1 MKIFAFPTGDMS
13 FPLYLFLFVVGM
25 VAIVINEV
33 IFGLRKQQLEID
45 RDETIKTAGDACMH
59 VKSYSQHFKVGLML
73 LATLIIC
80 IPLLYVYTAN
90 NGLNNNAVN
99 LPDWKFSLVRPAFAQ
114 SGATFL
120 EQEAG
125 MSIHINI
132 SSSISLSVAKTA
144 FRVVEK
150 ETSSYIVGSV
160 PLSESSPASEDAH
173 CFVHKDGWIV
183 VYYLKAEPVS
193 KIVDWSYY
201 SGGNLAKNKLQIAL
215 ERVGNI
221 IGVAVTGA
229 QYYDFQYPLANKC
242 MLIIKTQNGEG
253 ESSFNIK
260 IPVEITV
267 YEQSYSHYAEYSDY
281 PYSQLKI
288 DGNVISE
295 IHYWDE
301 IQTRHGKLSQL
312 SSGVFHVVSVSGTND
327 NCLYHA
333 CIALVYLEP

>member
-1 MKIFAFPTGDMS
+1 
-13 FPLYLFLFVVGM
+13 
-25 VAIVINEV
+25 
-33 IFGLRKQQLEID
+33 
-45 RDETIKTAGDACMH
+45 
-59 VKSYSQHFKVGLML
+59 ML
-73 LATLIIC
+73 LATLTIC
-80 IPLLYVYTAN
+80 IPLLYVYATN

-99 LPDWKFSLVRPAFAQ
+99 LPDWKFPLVRPAFAQ
-114 SGATFL
+114 SGTTFL

-132 SSSISLSVAKTA
+132 NSSISLSVAKTA

-150 ETSSYIVGSV
+150 ETSNYIVGSV

-201 SGGNLAKNKLQIAL
+201 SGGSLAKNKLQIAL

-229 QYYDFQYPLANKC
+229 QYYNFQYPLANKY
-242 MLIIKTQNGEG
+242 MLTIKTQNGAG

-260 IPVEITV
+260 IPVEFTV
-267 YEQSYSHYAEYSDY
+267 YEQSYSHYAQGSASYSPSY
-281 PYSQLKI
+281 LKI
-288 DGNVISE
+288 DGSITSE
-295 IHYWDE
+295 IGSLAYYVPYT
-301 IQTRHGKLSQL
+301 QYGKISQL
-312 SSGVFHVVSVSGTND
+312 SSGVSHSVSISGVYENH
-327 NCLYHA
+327 LYHA
-333 CIALVYLEP
+333 CIALVHLEP